1 MLQKFQ
7 SFKVANMFYIRFT
20 LVAICLLFTS
30 AKATDI
36 TVDVEQGTLLGNTED
51 FVENEYINV
60 SMKIDIFKG
69 VPYAEPPKRFMPPEP
84 KQSWEGTFNATSF
97 SDWCPQYLNPSFFN
111 ISSPQ
116 SEDCLYLNIYA
127 PNGLTEKVPVM
138 VFIHGG
144 GFTIGSSMYLDYSGT
159 PLAAV
164 GNIVVVT
171 INYRVGALGFLDT
184 GDAASPGNFGLL
196 DQVEALKW
204 INQNIEAFGGDSSRI
219 TIFGESAG
227 GASVDLLVI
236 SKKSRDL
243 FQQAITESGTAL
255 CPWAYTELAEAIK
268 VDMAFNLGN
277 AVGCNTMDTQEL
289 VECLKQVDAEELEKI
304 VATNFIR
311 MGPTIDGV
319 FLDDSPLRLTDR
331 GDFKHCPM
339 ILGFNKDEGTAFFLI
354 DNPDLLYAD
363 KAPFVDKAYF
373 DRSVTTSLLVTNGVS
388 PKIVEDAVKQQY
400 VPWEYADNEDFDY
413 FEYFNPIYGDEAFSC
428 PTVKTARA
436 HAMMTSEP
444 LFLYLMTIAPTVST
458 YGDHGKGPKWLGAAH
473 AEELQYVFGYPFI
486 PEMLTVHGIM
496 SDEEKE
502 VSVKFM
508 KFWTNFAK
516 SGDPSR
522 SNSSSSPG
530 EGEWAWPTFTI
541 PELHYKELSFEMKV
555 DRGLKADECNFWNE
569 FEPELQSFVAS
580 MDQSELEWREEFS
593 GWQDDLEEWR
603 MSFSDYQNEPTCET

>member
-1 MLQKFQ
+1 
-7 SFKVANMFYIRFT
+7 
-20 LVAICLLFTS
+20 
-30 AKATDI
+30 
-36 TVDVEQGTLLGNTED
+36 
-51 FVENEYINV
+51 
-60 SMKIDIFKG
+60 
-69 VPYAEPPKRFMPPEP
+69 MPPEP
-84 KQSWEGTFNATSF
+84 KQSWEGIFNATTF
-97 SDWCPQYLNPSFFN
+97 SDWCPQYLNPSLFN

-144 GFTIGSSMYLDYSGT
+144 GFTIGSSMYLDYNGT

-236 SKKSRDL
+236 SKQSRDL

-339 ILGFNKDEGTAFFLI
+339 ILGFNKDEGSILHLV

-363 KAPFVDKAYF
+363 EAPFVDKALF
-373 DRSVTTSLLVTNGVS
+373 DRYVTTSLLITNGAS

-400 VPWEYADNEDFDY
+400 VPWEYADDEHLDY

-444 LFLYLMTIAPTVST
+444 LFLYLMTIAPTV
-458 YGDHGKGPKWLGAAH
+458 
-473 AEELQYVFGYPFI
+473 
-486 PEMLTVHGIM
+486 
-496 SDEEKE
+496 
-502 VSVKFM
+502 
-508 KFWTNFAK
+508 
-516 SGDPSR
+516 DPSR
-522 SNSSSSPG
+522 PDASSSPG
-530 EGEWAWPTFTI
+530 EGEWAWPNFTI
-541 PELHYKELSFEMKV
+541 PELNYKELSFEMKV